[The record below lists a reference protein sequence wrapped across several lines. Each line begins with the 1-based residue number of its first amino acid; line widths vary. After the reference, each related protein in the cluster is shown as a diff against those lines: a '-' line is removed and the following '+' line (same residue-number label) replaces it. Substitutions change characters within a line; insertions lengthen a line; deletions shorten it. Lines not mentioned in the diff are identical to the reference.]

1 VEIPN
6 GKRVLIDGGG
16 VDRAENIGVSGDL
29 PAGRHGQENKDSVGE
44 KVVVP
49 FLHRKGI
56 NHLDLVVLTHPH
68 ADHLGGLNIVLDEIK
83 VDQVLDGG
91 QIYDSQAYLRFKELI
106 KANQIKYVIAR
117 AGQVVNFGGEIE
129 GRIFNPSLPFLQNT
143 NSDPNNNSIV
153 MRLVYGDVSFL
164 FTGDMEKNGE
174 ERVLNSAFGS
184 LHSTILK
191 VGHHGSST
199 STSDEFLGAASPRV
213 TVISVGKHNRYRH
226 PSPSTLKKLELTGVK
241 VYRTDE
247 SGAVTVRT
255 DGKTFSV
262 ESQKQRRYPRIR
274 LPVSGYQGPDRGL
287 HTPRRAGT
295 GRRD

>member
-1 VEIPN
+1 MFN
-6 GKRVLIDGGG
+6 VL
-16 VDRAENIGVSGDL
+16 R
-29 PAGRHGQENKDSVGE
+29 
-44 KVVVP
+44 
-49 FLHRKGI
+49 
-56 NHLDLVVLTHPH
+56 
-68 ADHLGGLNIVLDEIK
+68 
-83 VDQVLDGG
+83 
-91 QIYDSQAYLRFKELI
+91 
-106 KANQIKYVIAR
+106 
-117 AGQVVNFGGEIE
+117 
-129 GRIFNPSLPFLQNT
+129 
-143 NSDPNNNSIV
+143 
-153 MRLVYGDVSFL
+153 
-164 FTGDMEKNGE
+164 
-174 ERVLNSAFGS
+174 
-184 LHSTILK
+184 STVLK

-199 STSDEFLGAASPRV
+199 STSDEFLKAVDPSVA
-213 TVISVGKHNRYRH
+213 VISVGKHNRYRH